1 MKITSAVLLFAGLTT
16 AAPTDEGKACP
27 PPAHL
32 KYHITNFSAAKGHMS
47 GYCRYEFD
55 VAGPRMATP
64 KPAHCTAYVDAGFSG
79 ATWLA
84 LVWNGTC
91 DNDAVKWTFSDPVD
105 PSGDALFQV
114 SINNI
119 TGNYTVPAKD
129 ITVWLNDEP
138 NPFDNDV
145 AYTGPKEFYITEF

>member
-1 MKITSAVLLFAGLTT
+1 MKLISAALVLAGLAT
-16 AAPTDEGKACP
+16 AAPTQTQNPEDLE
-27 PPAHL
+27 
-32 KYHITNFSAAKGHMS
+32 YYVTNFFASKGHNT
-47 GYCRYEFD
+47 GYCIYTFD
-55 VAGPRMATP
+55 VAGPTISQ
-64 KPAHCTAYVDAGFSG
+64 PAHCTAYVDAGFSG

-119 TGNYTVPAKD
+119 TGNYTVPAED

-145 AYTGPKEFYITEF
+145 AYTGPKEFYITKF

>member
-1 MKITSAVLLFAGLTT
+1 MKITSAVLLFAGLAT

-32 KYHITNFSAAKGHMS
+32 KYHVTSFDAAKGHMS
-47 GYCRYEFD
+47 GYCTNSTSQ
-55 VAGPRMATP
+55 ALA
-64 KPAHCTAYVDAGFSG
+64 AHCTAYVDAGFSG